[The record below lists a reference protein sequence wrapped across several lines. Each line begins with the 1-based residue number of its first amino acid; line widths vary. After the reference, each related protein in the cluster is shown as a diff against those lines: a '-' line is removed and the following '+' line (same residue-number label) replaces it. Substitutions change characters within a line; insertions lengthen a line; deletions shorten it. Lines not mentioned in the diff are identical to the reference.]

1 MELADS
7 QNVCSVTNRI
17 TGSVTMGRAAKLI
30 VLAAFDEDDLG
41 DLRPAFEPKQID
53 SETRAVQEAKKI
65 EADHAGVIAWSRS
78 ADPDV
83 GEYGE
88 PVVLFQAGKI
98 PEME

>member
-1 MELADS
+1 
-7 QNVCSVTNRI
+7 
-17 TGSVTMGRAAKLI
+17 MGKIAKLI
-30 VLAAFDEDDLG
+30 VLAAFDENDCG
-41 DLRPAFEPKQID
+41 DLKPAFEPMQVD
-53 SETRAVQEAKKI
+53 SETRAVQEAKKM

-78 ADPDV
+78 ADPDR